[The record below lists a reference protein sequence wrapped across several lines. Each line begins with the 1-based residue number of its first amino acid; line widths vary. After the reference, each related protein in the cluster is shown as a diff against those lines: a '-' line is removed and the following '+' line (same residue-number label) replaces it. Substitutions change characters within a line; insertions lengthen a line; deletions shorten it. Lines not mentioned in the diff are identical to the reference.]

1 MPSFNPTSPAPQR
14 RIIVKPQS
22 PGKHHIPPP
31 NLSPLLSPGTGRRR
45 KDIGDYWLGKT
56 LGKGSSGTV
65 FGNIFIQPLLFI
77 PAPQHATTSL
87 FLVAHACNQ
96 LQVVSNLAY
105 TRSRVKRLPSRSSPN
120 HTLPQ
125 MLLSNVLSNERSPL

>member
-1 MPSFNPTSPAPQR
+1 MPSFNPSSPAPQR

-65 FGNIFIQPLLFI
+65 FGNIFIHSTSFHSR
-77 PAPQHATTSL
+77 PQHTRTRLYSL
-87 FLVAHACNQ
+87 LLMRAIN
-96 LQVVSNLAY
+96 Y
-105 TRSRVKRLPSRSSPN
+105 RSCQTW
-120 HTLPQ
+120 HTQGLG
-125 MLLSNVLSNERSPL
+125 